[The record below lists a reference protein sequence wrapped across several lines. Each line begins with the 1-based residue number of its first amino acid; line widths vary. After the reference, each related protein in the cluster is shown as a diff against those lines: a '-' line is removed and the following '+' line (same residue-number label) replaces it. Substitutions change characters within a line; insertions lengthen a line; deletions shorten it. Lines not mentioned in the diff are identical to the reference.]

1 MVRINNL
8 FFLYLLVCIGLG
20 IGQTYWEVKT
30 STYLFIGFSTLL
42 VALLIFSKDFYT
54 KEAHFFFLKQAFM
67 TTVIT
72 ILCGLISS
80 QSQVFKAI
88 DIAFNHAWI
97 AAMTFWIFTIFH
109 RRDRDERNNRRNFNQ
124 NNGNTTFAW

>member
-20 IGQTYWEVKT
+20 IGQTYWKVEA
-30 STYLFIGFSTLL
+30 STYLFIGVSTLL

-67 TTVIT
+67 TTIIT
-72 ILCGLISS
+72 IFCGLISS
-80 QSQVFKAI
+80 QSRVFRTI

-97 AAMTFWIFTIFH
+97 GAVTFWIFTIF
-109 RRDRDERNNRRNFNQ
+109 RRKDRGESNNRKNFNQ